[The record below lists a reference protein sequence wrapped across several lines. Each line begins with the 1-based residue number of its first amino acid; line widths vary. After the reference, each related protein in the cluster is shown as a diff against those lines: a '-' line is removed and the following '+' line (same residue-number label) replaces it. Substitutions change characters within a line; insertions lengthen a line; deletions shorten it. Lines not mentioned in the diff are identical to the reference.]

1 MNRLDRSFYLMPT
14 LDVAKNLLGKVI
26 VVNGKRAVI
35 TETEA
40 YIGPIDKA
48 CHAYGYKRTK
58 RTDTMFM
65 SGGHLYIYMIYGMH
79 YCMNIVTEKEGEPCA
94 VLIRGIEEASG
105 PGRVCKALGITKEH
119 DRADLISENI
129 FIEESIDVKEENISI
144 GKRIN
149 IDYAKEAKDFLWRF
163 STE

>member
-65 SGGHLYIYMIYGMH
+65 SGGHLYVYMIYGMH

-144 GKRIN
+144 GKRVN
-149 IDYAKEAKDFLWRF
+149 IDYAEEAKDFLWRF
-163 STE
+163 SIK

>member
-65 SGGHLYIYMIYGMH
+65 SGGHLYVYMIYGMH
-79 YCMNIVTEKEGEPCA
+79 YCMNIVT
-94 VLIRGIEEASG
+94 
-105 PGRVCKALGITKEH
+105 
-119 DRADLISENI
+119 
-129 FIEESIDVKEENISI
+129 
-144 GKRIN
+144 
-149 IDYAKEAKDFLWRF
+149 
-163 STE
+163 